1 MQIATYGKQEK
12 GRMRMDHDSS
22 LTSRSIVCGTA
33 LVYFALG
40 SLLTAHFMHLKEV
53 WADSHRVFQLEIY
66 HAVPG
71 KVPAL
76 EERFRSASRLQA
88 RHGLEVVGYWVPE
101 DARSAQANPA
111 FANTFVYLV
120 AHASQQEAKTH
131 WDGFHADPAFQ
142 EYVQS
147 ENAEQL
153 IQGVDATFMRPTDY
167 SGMK

>member
-1 MQIATYGKQEK
+1 
-12 GRMRMDHDSS
+12 MRMDHESS
-22 LTSRSIVCGTA
+22 LTPRWIVFGTA

-40 SLLTAHFMHLKEV
+40 SVLTAHFMHLKEA
-53 WADSHRVFQLEIY
+53 WADSHHVFQLEIY

-88 RHGLEVVGYWVPE
+88 RHGLEVVGYWVPD
-101 DARSAQANPA
+101 DAKFTQTNPA

-131 WDGFHADPAFQ
+131 WDAFHADPAFQ
-142 EYVQS
+142 EYLQS
-147 ENAEQL
+147 EKAEQL
-153 IQGVDATFMRPTDY
+153 IQGVDSTFMRPTDY
-167 SGMK
+167 SAMK

>member
-1 MQIATYGKQEK
+1 
-12 GRMRMDHDSS
+12 MRMNPESS
-22 LTSRSIVCGTA
+22 PTPRWIVFGTA

-40 SLLTAHFMHLKEV
+40 SVLTAHFMHLKDA

-76 EERFRSASRLQA
+76 KERFRSASRLQA

-101 DARSAQANPA
+101 DAKFTQTNPA

-120 AHASQQEAKTH
+120 AHASQEQAKTH
-131 WDGFHADPAFQ
+131 WDAFHADPAFQ
-142 EYVQS
+142 EYLQP
-147 ENAEQL
+147 EKAEQF
-153 IQGVDATFMRPTDY
+153 IQGVDSTFIRPTDY
-167 SGMK
+167 SAMK